1 MRCSCCNHRLSDYET
16 TLKHVIT
23 GAYLDTCLDCLSEI
37 AHEVPMPVK
46 GRREFLEHTLCEK
59 DLIANMDIPQELD
72 KDEDTLYNNYKDN
85 LEDD

>member
-16 TLKHVIT
+16 TLKHAIT

-46 GRREFLEHTLCEK
+46 GRK

-72 KDEDTLYNNYKDN
+72 KDEDTLYNNYRDN